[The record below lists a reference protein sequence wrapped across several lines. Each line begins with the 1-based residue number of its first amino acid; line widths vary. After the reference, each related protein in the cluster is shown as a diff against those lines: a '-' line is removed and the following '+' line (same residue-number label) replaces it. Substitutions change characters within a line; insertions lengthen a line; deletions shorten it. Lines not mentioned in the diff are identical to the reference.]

1 MSKIPSSPELQ
12 MESLAKYLV
21 GCIFRFPD
29 EIAYFFINI
38 IFDTFWESIKFG
50 RCNTTWRR
58 GFGLRLSF
66 YLLKK
71 VSICSRY
78 VDFFSIPWL
87 ILPNLELSRT
97 ELPKLPSN
105 YLIEIVTILLA
116 LVDQFYFY
124 MHQRIKTWL
133 FEKKII
139 FELDYYWAKNLQFQ
153 SHVLLFEFLLSFYQ
167 NFWNWQVPQLHY
179 CIIAWRVETL
189 AELTWGLKGQI
200 GDRLF

>member
-78 VDFFSIPWL
+78 MDFFAIP
-87 ILPNLELSRT
+87 
-97 ELPKLPSN
+97 
-105 YLIEIVTILLA
+105 
-116 LVDQFYFY
+116 
-124 MHQRIKTWL
+124 
-133 FEKKII
+133 
-139 FELDYYWAKNLQFQ
+139 
-153 SHVLLFEFLLSFYQ
+153 
-167 NFWNWQVPQLHY
+167 
-179 CIIAWRVETL
+179 
-189 AELTWGLKGQI
+189 
-200 GDRLF
+200 